1 MTWRHSSR
9 ESTLAPKSLRCPWLV
24 TKFSEDTILTAGLI
38 IVPKNVQN
46 CNYDVVK
53 RVLYNITIKTFEL
66 PTVQWMYVIHFRY
79 LAYIHTM
86 LYFPWWIPGRKV
98 TEFQH
103 DRRTYI
109 FKNTYLFFTRKSSKP
124 RISSCWISDRFTT
137 SNSPVNQSHNKL
149 RELKHLLRS
158 SSHSVMNWKFHL
170 AKSSTS
176 S

>member
-109 FKNTYLFFTRKSSKP
+109 FKNTYLFFTLKSSKP
-124 RISSCWISDRFTT
+124 RISSYWISDRFTT
-137 SNSPVNQSHNKL
+137 TSNSPVIQIEKSIKATI
-149 RELKHLLRS
+149 S
-158 SSHSVMNWKFHL
+158 YVNWNTYYVPLHIQL
-170 AKSSTS
+170 WTGNST
-176 S
+176 